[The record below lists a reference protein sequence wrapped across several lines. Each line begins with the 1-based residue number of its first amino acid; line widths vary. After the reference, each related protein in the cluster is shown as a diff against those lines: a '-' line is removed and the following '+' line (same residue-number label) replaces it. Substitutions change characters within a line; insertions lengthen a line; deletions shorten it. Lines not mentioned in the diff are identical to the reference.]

1 MDDITVYSGEHC
13 PFCTAAKS
21 LLDSRGLRYTEIKV
35 SEDPVRLHEMIA
47 RSQRRTVPQ
56 IFFGERHI
64 GGFDDLQA
72 HFGRQG

>member
-1 MDDITVYSGEHC
+1 MDDITIYSGDHC

-21 LLDSRGLRYTEIKV
+21 LLDSRGLSYTEIKV
-35 SEDPVRLHEMIA
+35 SEDAARLREMLA
-47 RSQRRTVPQ
+47 RSQRLTVPQ

-72 HFGRQG
+72 HFSRQG